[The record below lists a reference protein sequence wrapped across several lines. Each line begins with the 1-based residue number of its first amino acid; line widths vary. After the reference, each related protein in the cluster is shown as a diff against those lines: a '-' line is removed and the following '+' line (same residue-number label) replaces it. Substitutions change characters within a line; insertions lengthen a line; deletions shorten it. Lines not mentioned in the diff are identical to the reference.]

1 MLVGRMMLREADP
14 VRRLAAVCQSVFL
27 SEHHQRF
34 KEQIQRLSC
43 LLPQEVYRIQFIRNE
58 SADSTPSTSNN
69 ALKEAMMSSWSSR
82 YMS

>member
-1 MLVGRMMLREADP
+1 MLEERVMCREADS
-14 VRRLAAVCQSVFL
+14 VWRLAAVFQPVFL

-43 LLPQEVYRIQFIRNE
+43 LLSQEDYRIQFIRNE

>member
-1 MLVGRMMLREADP
+1 MVVRRVMYREADS
-14 VRRLAAVCQSVFL
+14 VRRLAAVCQPVFL

-69 ALKEAMMSSWSSR
+69 ALKESTMSSWSSW
-82 YMS
+82 YTY

>member
-1 MLVGRMMLREADP
+1 MLVRRVMCREADP
-14 VRRLAAVCQSVFL
+14 VRRLAAVCQPVVL

-43 LLPQEVYRIQFIRNE
+43 LLSQEDYRIQFIRNE

-69 ALKEAMMSSWSSR
+69 ALKELMMSSWSSR
-82 YMS
+82 YTS

>member
-1 MLVGRMMLREADP
+1 MLEERVMCREADSVWRLTA
-14 VRRLAAVCQSVFL
+14 VRQPVFL

-43 LLPQEVYRIQFIRNE
+43 LLSQEDYRIQYIRNE

>member
-1 MLVGRMMLREADP
+1 MLAGRMMCREADP
-14 VRRLAAVCQSVFL
+14 VRRLAAVCQPVFL

-43 LLPQEVYRIQFIRNE
+43 LLSQEDYRIQYIRNE

-69 ALKEAMMSSWSSR
+69 ALKELMMSLWSSR

>member
-1 MLVGRMMLREADP
+1 MLEGSVMGREADP
-14 VRRLAAVCQSVFL
+14 VRRLAAVFQPVFL

-69 ALKEAMMSSWSSR
+69 ALKESIMSSWSSR

>member
-1 MLVGRMMLREADP
+1 MLVGRVMCREADP
-14 VRRLAAVCQSVFL
+14 VWRLGSVRQPVFL

-43 LLPQEVYRIQFIRNE
+43 LLSQEDYRIQFIRNE

-69 ALKEAMMSSWSSR
+69 ALKEAMMSSWSSQ
-82 YMS
+82 YTS

>member
-1 MLVGRMMLREADP
+1 MVVRRVMYREADS
-14 VRRLAAVCQSVFL
+14 VRRLAAVCQPVFL

-69 ALKEAMMSSWSSR
+69 ALKELMMSSWSSR

>member
-1 MLVGRMMLREADP
+1 MLVGRVMCREADS
-14 VRRLAAVCQSVFL
+14 VWGLVAVCQPVFL

-43 LLPQEVYRIQFIRNE
+43 LLSQEDYRIQFIRNE

-69 ALKEAMMSSWSSR
+69 ALKEAMMSSWSSW
-82 YMS
+82 YTS

>member
-1 MLVGRMMLREADP
+1 MLVGRMMYREVDS
-14 VRRLAAVCQSVFL
+14 VRRLAAVRQPVFL

-43 LLPQEVYRIQFIRNE
+43 LLSQEGYRIQFIRNE

-69 ALKEAMMSSWSSR
+69 ALKEAMMSSWSSW
-82 YMS
+82 YTS